1 MRIPPRTILMPFAL
15 SDPSFAAWSFA
26 RSLADRFKASLT
38 AVHVHGWVVP
48 AGTMPPPPLGPRA
61 RRDVK
66 DRLAHVM
73 GAEVALRFTEDGVVP
88 ELLAAAEEIG
98 ADLILMA
105 TEGRTG
111 LRRLARE
118 SITEEL
124 VRRSPL
130 PVLTVHGDATLP
142 TTILAPVNEQPYAL
156 AGLDAAER
164 WARALDAPLT
174 VLNVQ
179 AKGEPPAAEARAL
192 LRERVGRAPE
202 RSRLKLDD
210 GDPVGRILEEGCEH
224 GMIVMVA
231 HRKGRLHDAV
241 LGTTAEQVLRRSP
254 VPVLTIPGPER
265 PRPPISRRRSA
276 GRRRL
281 TAARRRGPRARAGR

>member
-1 MRIPPRTILMPFAL
+1 MRIPPRNILMPFAL
-15 SDPSFAAWSFA
+15 SDPSFAAWGFA
-26 RSLADRFKASLT
+26 RSLADQFKASLT

-48 AGTMPPPPLGPRA
+48 AGAMPPPPLGPRA

-66 DRLAHVM
+66 ERLAHVM
-73 GAEVALRFTEDGVVP
+73 GAEVALRFTEDGIVP

-124 VRRSPL
+124 VRKSPL
-130 PVLTVHGDATLP
+130 PVLTVHGGAAVP
-142 TTILAPVNEQPYAL
+142 TTVLAPVNAQPYAL

-164 WARALDAPLT
+164 WAKALDAPLT
-174 VLNVQ
+174 VLNIR
-179 AKGEPPAAEARAL
+179 AEGEPSAAQARAL
-192 LRERVGRAPE
+192 LRERVGRSPE
-202 RSRLKLDD
+202 RSRLKIDD
-210 GDPVGRILEEGCEH
+210 GEPVDRILEEGCEH
-224 GMIVMVA
+224 GMIVLVA
-231 HRKGRLHDAV
+231 HRKGRLRDAV

-265 PRPPISRRRSA
+265 EGAPVSRRRSA
-276 GRRRL
+276 GRRRA
-281 TAARRRGPRARAGR
+281 TAARRREPRARATT